1 MRRRGWLV
9 ELTTISISGARVVWS
24 GKYQSGKERGRLE
37 VCVHCGSSC
46 HVRVAS
52 SFGTVQPPVI
62 VENQP
67 STSVERCQLAQKFA
81 LDFDISLDSDCFEFL
96 VDVCERQDPFEQAFA
111 PWPLRLYV
119 IRDGKLEWISQPK
132 DCSFDEAVR
141 ELMAM
146 LNLKS

>member
-1 MRRRGWLV
+1 VANTKAGRNAADWKFVYIAEAHAMSEWPVR
-9 ELTTISISGARVVWS
+9 SGRFN
-24 GKYQSGKERGRLE
+24 RGR
-37 VCVHCGSSC
+37 G
-46 HVRVAS
+46 
-52 SFGTVQPPVI
+52 PVI

-141 ELMAM
+141 ELMVM
-146 LNLKS
+146 LDLKP